1 MLRSG
6 ARLYSRGNSTSKA
19 ALFSRTAF
27 WWVNTMSL
35 EGQGKRVCSRIMQSW
50 DFSVVQWLRLHV
62 LNAGGLGSI
71 SGQGTR
77 FRMLQLRVHMP
88 QRKHCDSRSHMLQ
101 QRSEIPCATAK
112 TRHSQIN
119 KTFFK
124 EKEEMTHPPLMDVL
138 YNLKVHPLEMLETL
152 TFPESKV

>member
-19 ALFSRTAF
+19 AYFSRTAF

-62 LNAGGLGSI
+62 PNAGGLGSV
-71 SGQGTR
+71 SGQRTR
-77 FRMLQLRVHMP
+77 F
-88 QRKHCDSRSHMLQ
+88 HMLQ

-112 TRHSQIN
+112 TQHSQIN

-138 YNLKVHPLEMLETL
+138 HNLKVHPLEMLETL